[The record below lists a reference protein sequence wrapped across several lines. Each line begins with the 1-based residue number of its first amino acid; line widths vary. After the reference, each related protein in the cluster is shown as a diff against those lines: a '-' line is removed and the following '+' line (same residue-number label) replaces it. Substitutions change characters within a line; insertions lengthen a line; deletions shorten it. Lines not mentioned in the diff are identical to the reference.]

1 MLGTSKLSI
10 KMTQAFVQKRKN
22 LERTI
27 STIQIPKTKNS
38 IDEEEV
44 KRVLT
49 SQAKAFFDTDSNLLK
64 EKSEKS
70 YKLASLL
77 NKALISLP
85 CLAQHKVVV
94 YVLFMDQWGQGL
106 KSIARCLWDNNCDRV
121 ISTNIE
127 NADEVCCIQA
137 FCSKISEDSD
147 EEIAFDD

>member
-1 MLGTSKLSI
+1 
-10 KMTQAFVQKRKN
+10 MTQAFVQKRKN

-49 SQAKAFFDTDSNLLK
+49 SRAKAFFDDTDYGSLK
-64 EKSEKS
+64 DKSEKS

-85 CLAQHKVVV
+85 CLANHKVVV
-94 YVLFMDQWGQGL
+94 YVVFIDQWGQGL
-106 KSIARCLWDNNCDRV
+106 KSIARCLWDNNCDQV

-127 NADEVCCIQA
+127 NTDEVCCIQA
-137 FCSKISEDSD
+137 FLSKISEDSD
-147 EEIAFDD
+147 EDIAFDD